1 MLSAAQSKGME
12 RANWRESLTD
22 VDEDRLRLRVV
33 PNAFHATNSGV
44 EQGTQS
50 ATSIVH
56 AQDPEAMTMPAD
68 DSSEQPEDIQP
79 AIVFP
84 GEPPAPV
91 TFQALQEWEGY
102 VTEIKDTEFT
112 ARLTDLTAGATY
124 AGEEADIPLDKIP
137 EEEAKKIQV
146 GSIFR
151 WVIGYQRRAGSEERL
166 SRIVFRDLPAI
177 TKSDLLDG
185 QKWAHKITA
194 TFGQW
199 TDAGTSGGRPGEDE
213 IEVVLFGP
221 GYGESIVIHIGDGSW
236 IIVDSCINTE
246 GKPRAL
252 EYLDSI
258 GVNAGQE
265 VDLVVATHW
274 HDDHIRG
281 MATLVEVCTNAH
293 FCCANTL
300 LNEEFLAAI
309 DALESRHLTVE
320 GSGVREIY
328 RVLKSLHSKTSPPKF
343 ASANRLIHSHGKCE
357 IWSLSPSDA
366 AFQSFL
372 QTVGA
377 LFPREGETKTRI
389 PSISPNDFSVVL
401 WIDIEDV
408 AVLLGSDLE
417 RNGWIEILNSRE
429 RPKEKATAFKV
440 PHHGSEGAD
449 DRRCGRVCLRQIRT
463 HSSHRGK
470 EAITPYPAKRMCRG
484 YFLILQTPM
493 RARKGIGLLVLPDTP
508 IARLPE
514 PSEVPVSSFESWI

>member
-1 MLSAAQSKGME
+1 M
-12 RANWRESLTD
+12 
-22 VDEDRLRLRVV
+22 
-33 PNAFHATNSGV
+33 
-44 EQGTQS
+44 
-50 ATSIVH
+50 
-56 AQDPEAMTMPAD
+56 
-68 DSSEQPEDIQP
+68 
-79 AIVFP
+79 
-84 GEPPAPV
+84 
-91 TFQALQEWEGY
+91 
-102 VTEIKDTEFT
+102 
-112 ARLTDLTAGATY
+112 
-124 AGEEADIPLDKIP
+124 
-137 EEEAKKIQV
+137 
-146 GSIFR
+146 
-151 WVIGYQRRAGSEERL
+151 
-166 SRIVFRDLPAI
+166 
-177 TKSDLLDG
+177 
-185 QKWAHKITA
+185 
-194 TFGQW
+194 

-328 RVLKSLHSKTSPPKF
+328 HVLNWLRSRSSRPKF
-343 ASANRLIHSHGKCE
+343 ASANRRIHSHGKCE

-372 QTVGA
+372 NSVGA
-377 LFPREGETKTRI
+377 LLPREGQSKTRI
-389 PSISPNDFSVVL
+389 PSISPNEFSVVL
-401 WIDIEDV
+401 WIAIDDV

-417 RNGWIEILNSRE
+417 KYGWKEILNSDE
-429 RPKEKATAFKV
+429 RPTGKASVLKV
-440 PHHGSEGAD
+440 PHHGSKGAD
-449 DRRCGRVCLRQIRT
+449 ESNVWRRMLIGD
-463 HSSHRGK
+463 
-470 EAITPYPAKRMCRG
+470 PYAVIIPW
-484 YFLILQTPM
+484 
-493 RARKGIGLLVLPDTP
+493 RKGSGALPSQDDIQRILSYTKNAFATAKPGGTAHSPKYANRAVARTIRSTGIKLRELDMSPGAIRLRRP
-508 IARLPE
+508 IN
-514 PSEVPVSSFESWI
+514 SSKRWQVETFGTACHLEDFAVK

>member
-1 MLSAAQSKGME
+1 M
-12 RANWRESLTD
+12 
-22 VDEDRLRLRVV
+22 
-33 PNAFHATNSGV
+33 
-44 EQGTQS
+44 
-50 ATSIVH
+50 
-56 AQDPEAMTMPAD
+56 
-68 DSSEQPEDIQP
+68 
-79 AIVFP
+79 
-84 GEPPAPV
+84 
-91 TFQALQEWEGY
+91 
-102 VTEIKDTEFT
+102 
-112 ARLTDLTAGATY
+112 
-124 AGEEADIPLDKIP
+124 
-137 EEEAKKIQV
+137 
-146 GSIFR
+146 
-151 WVIGYQRRAGSEERL
+151 
-166 SRIVFRDLPAI
+166 
-177 TKSDLLDG
+177 
-185 QKWAHKITA
+185 
-194 TFGQW
+194 

-417 RNGWIEILNSRE
+417 RNGWIEILNCRE

-440 PHHGSEGAD
+440 PHHGSEDADEPKVWKSMLASDPYALVTPWQRGNHALPSQKDVQRILSYTPNAYASAKGDRTPRSPRYANRSVARTIRSTGIKLRELDLSPGAIRL
-449 DRRCGRVCLRQIRT
+449 RRPIN
-463 HSSHRGK
+463 SS
-470 EAITPYPAKRMCRG
+470 KRWQVETFGTACHLED
-484 YFLILQTPM
+484 F
-493 RARKGIGLLVLPDTP
+493 AVK
-508 IARLPE
+508 
-514 PSEVPVSSFESWI
+514 